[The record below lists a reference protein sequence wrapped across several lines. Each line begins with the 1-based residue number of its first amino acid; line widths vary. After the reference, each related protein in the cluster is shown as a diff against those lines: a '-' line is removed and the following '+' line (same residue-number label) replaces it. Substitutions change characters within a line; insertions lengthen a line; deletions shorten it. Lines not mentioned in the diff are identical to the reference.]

1 MRGELFSPQQ
11 IEVLDRLFDRQAP
24 CPVQSSSD
32 LYVSP
37 DSGKVRAWRCAG
49 SGLRLSLGRSPRP
62 KSVLMKSAVM
72 CNKPLTEN
80 TDRLGQCQGK
90 AGRDYGWSDLDV
102 FPLVLEPIDLKP
114 IAMIMAYI

>member
-1 MRGELFSPQQ
+1 MALCRLWAEAELRQVTKTK
-11 IEVLDRLFDRQAP
+11 ECFDEK
-24 CPVQSSSD
+24 C
-32 LYVSP
+32 
-37 DSGKVRAWRCAG
+37 
-49 SGLRLSLGRSPRP
+49 
-62 KSVLMKSAVM
+62 AVM